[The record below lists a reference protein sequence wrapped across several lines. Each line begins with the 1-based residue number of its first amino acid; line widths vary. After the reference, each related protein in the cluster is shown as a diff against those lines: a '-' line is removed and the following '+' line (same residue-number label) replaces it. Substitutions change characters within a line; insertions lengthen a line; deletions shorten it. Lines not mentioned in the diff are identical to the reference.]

1 MSVNYVIDDRED
13 APECPGPFKICKFT
27 ADRSSF
33 DIHIKVNR
41 KIWLS
46 HYGLKSTNEADKPTT
61 NAKDHEIRFWKL
73 ICVEENGEEI
83 VLHDQTDGTH

>member
-13 APECPGPFKICKFT
+13 APECPGPYKICKFS
-27 ADRSSF
+27 ADRPAF

-46 HYGLKSTNEADKPTT
+46 HYGLKSTNEDVKQS
-61 NAKDHEIRFWKL
+61 NIKDHEIRFWKL